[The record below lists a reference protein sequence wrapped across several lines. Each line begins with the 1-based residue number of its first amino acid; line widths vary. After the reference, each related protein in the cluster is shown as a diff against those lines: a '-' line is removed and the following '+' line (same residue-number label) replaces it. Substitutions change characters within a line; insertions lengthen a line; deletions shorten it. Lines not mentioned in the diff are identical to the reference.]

1 MHSFTLPKFSTLSQH
16 FFAAISTHNH
26 LHMSCQFHNL
36 NKAEIVYFVCLE
48 SSHSLNESMVCI
60 DVNLTGEI
68 AIILSSNLHPNVIL
82 ENFLVRIFWVHCQ
95 LIPRRNKTLQQKYNV
110 LEEATDFMMIFIQ
123 MTKTFN
129 LICHF
134 QSYWYTNGP
143 IELLFSM
150 LILSVNETFSGRMLH
165 KFNYGQWINWHR
177 QQKSEHCMCLASTN
191 GCVRFGTEYAC
202 SLSLQTL
209 TMWRSKIQPA
219 IVVFKMC
226 VLMLKLG
233 NNFFQGKKTVFTKST
248 KI

>member
-36 NKAEIVYFVCLE
+36 YKAEIVYFVYIE

-134 QSYWYTNGP
+134 QSY
-143 IELLFSM
+143 
-150 LILSVNETFSGRMLH
+150 
-165 KFNYGQWINWHR
+165 
-177 QQKSEHCMCLASTN
+177 
-191 GCVRFGTEYAC
+191 
-202 SLSLQTL
+202 
-209 TMWRSKIQPA
+209 
-219 IVVFKMC
+219 
-226 VLMLKLG
+226 
-233 NNFFQGKKTVFTKST
+233 
-248 KI
+248 